1 VTDNNGVLL
10 STGSITNPG
19 TPDVKSGTIIN
30 QGSLIN
36 NGSILLSA
44 LFEDNA
50 AEQAAVDNAVF
61 THHGYMENN
70 ASGVIE
76 IGINSQQIDTV
87 AGTAS
92 GNFFESTFE
101 NLGQLVNRGHIVVN
115 DILFNSG
122 VINNLEGA
130 QFEKNGLINNTKGS
144 LISFSD
150 GETLDRSIINNGLIT
165 MADNELL
172 TLTGGIMGADILL
185 ATYFHRAQVSALVI
199 APVDYLR
206 RRRDRT

>member
-1 VTDNNGVLL
+1 MTDNNGVLL
-10 STGSITNPG
+10 SSDSITNPG

-130 QFEKNGLINNTKGS
+130 QFEKNGLINNTK
-144 LISFSD
+144 
-150 GETLDRSIINNGLIT
+150 
-165 MADNELL
+165 LL

>member
-1 VTDNNGVLL
+1 MTDNNGVLL
-10 STGSITNPG
+10 SSGSITNTG

-30 QGSLIN
+30 QGQLI
-36 NGSILLSA
+36 
-44 LFEDNA
+44 
-50 AEQAAVDNAVF
+50 
-61 THHGYMENN
+61 
-70 ASGVIE
+70 
-76 IGINSQQIDTV
+76 
-87 AGTAS
+87 
-92 GNFFESTFE
+92 
-101 NLGQLVNRGHIVVN
+101 NRGHIVVN

-172 TLTGGIMGADILL
+172 TLTGDIMGADILL
-185 ATYFHRAQVSALVI
+185 ATYFYRAQVSALVI
-199 APVDYLR
+199 APVDDLR